1 MSTKIFIFFH
11 FVLKGYHYLRHLL
24 PYYRVMN
31 IRYEEI
37 IGYEWKGSPDR
48 IRMPLEQRAKI
59 FAPFAALKGYSE
71 LIRKT
76 EEEVRQ
82 RYEKC

>member
-1 MSTKIFIFFH
+1 MLH
-11 FVLKGYHYLRHLL
+11 PL
-24 PYYRVMN
+24 PYYKVMN
-31 IRYEEI
+31 IRYESI
-37 IGYEWKGSPDR
+37 IGYNWTGSPER

-71 LIRKT
+71 LIKKT

-82 RYEKC
+82 RYEGQK

>member
-1 MSTKIFIFFH
+1 
-11 FVLKGYHYLRHLL
+11 
-24 PYYRVMN
+24 MN
-31 IRYEEI
+31 IRYEGI
-37 IGYEWKGSPDR
+37 IDYEWKGSPER

-76 EEEVRQ
+76 EEEARQ
-82 RYEKC
+82 RYDGDKKASDAINHH

>member
-1 MSTKIFIFFH
+1 MES
-11 FVLKGYHYLRHLL
+11 
-24 PYYRVMN
+24 
-31 IRYEEI
+31 RYEKI
-37 IGYEWKGSPDR
+37 IDYEWKGSPGR

-76 EEEVRQ
+76 EEEASQ
-82 RYEKC
+82 RYEKVDKPV

>member
-1 MSTKIFIFFH
+1 MAS
-11 FVLKGYHYLRHLL
+11 
-24 PYYRVMN
+24 
-31 IRYEEI
+31 RYEGL
-37 IGYEWKGSPDR
+37 IGYEWKGSPER

-76 EEEVRQ
+76 EEEARQ
-82 RYEKC
+82 RYEK